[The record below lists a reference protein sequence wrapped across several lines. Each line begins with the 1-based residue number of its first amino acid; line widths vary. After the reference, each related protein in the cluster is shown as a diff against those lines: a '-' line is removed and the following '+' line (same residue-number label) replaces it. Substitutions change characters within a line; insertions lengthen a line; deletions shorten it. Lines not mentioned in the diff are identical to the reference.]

1 MLSSCRRSVSSDRNP
16 EGTLP
21 NRDQNEMAVRNAKMR
36 VHETTQ
42 LVCFE
47 IASGN
52 GRQACTLQ
60 TKFVTKGQASRYLM
74 SNWPMIERLARDA
87 LANGYIEDGKIK
99 LVMK

>member
-1 MLSSCRRSVSSDRNP
+1 MTAFPNGDR
-16 EGTLP
+16 
-21 NRDQNEMAVRNAKMR
+21 NEMAAPKAKMR
-36 VHETTQ
+36 IHEATQ

-47 IASGN
+47 IANGN

-87 LANGYIEDGKIK
+87 LASGCIEDGKIK